1 MTQTHSNLQATR
13 SVTRNSRPSTPD
25 PDEIIYIAVY
35 TDPETKN
42 QFVLWDDIR
51 QVFED
56 ALHVRHQAKAL
67 PFLKGTDYNPYVL
80 HKTLVSKFEV
90 AMWIKLN

>member
-1 MTQTHSNLQATR
+1 MTRTFSNLQAMR
-13 SVTRNSRPSTPD
+13 SVTRDSRPSTPN
-25 PDEIIYIAVY
+25 PGEIVYVEVY
-35 TDPETKN
+35 TDSETRD

-51 QVFED
+51 QVFDD

-80 HKTLVSKFEV
+80 HKTIVSKFEV
-90 AMWIKLN
+90 AM